1 MGNPSIWVLYDPSAR
16 GDRNAALGVAERLTE
31 NPFLVSI
38 GAIEQAGGIGEF
50 IRLRSR
56 LAEVPSDPQIVISS
70 SPPPVPYA
78 LSIKRYYSGKPFLVH
93 LRDPIHNHK
102 EFGLIA
108 IPEHMPT
115 PGRGSVC
122 RFTGIAN
129 RVTAQRVSMEG
140 EVWRKRLDPY
150 NPYPK
155 VAAMAGGSA
164 TKVAGGQDVVPFTVS
179 DGVILGREIQRA
191 ASRLLASILITNS
204 QRTPTDAWTALCSQI
219 KNSPPSF
226 KHDWR
231 MNSTEENPFFAFLS
245 HADFLI
251 APADSMS
258 MLSECCSTGKPVYV
272 AGIGCSTVR
281 KDHLALVQQLIH
293 LGHVRPASR
302 IGEAWENRP
311 EPLDASGIIA
321 ENIVQEISSAIRPR
335 GSRHL
340 KVKSVLRS
348 VPSPTPTRF
357 LSLKVADSNQ

>member
-164 TKVAGGQDVVPFTVS
+164 TKVEGDTAC
-179 DGVILGREIQRA
+179 
-191 ASRLLASILITNS
+191 RLA
-204 QRTPTDAWTALCSQI
+204 TPGFHFNYKFS
-219 KNSPPSF
+219 
-226 KHDWR
+226 
-231 MNSTEENPFFAFLS
+231 ENPNRCLDCTLQSDQKFPAFVQARL
-245 HADFLI
+245 ADEFNR
-251 APADSMS
+251 
-258 MLSECCSTGKPVYV
+258 GKPLLCFSLPCRFPDCSRRFYV
-272 AGIGCSTVR
+272 HA
-281 KDHLALVQQLIH
+281 
-293 LGHVRPASR
+293 
-302 IGEAWENRP
+302 
-311 EPLDASGIIA
+311 
-321 ENIVQEISSAIRPR
+321 
-335 GSRHL
+335 
-340 KVKSVLRS
+340 
-348 VPSPTPTRF
+348 F
-357 LSLKVADSNQ
+357 